1 MLGVV
6 NTLFI
11 HIMTNF
17 EKEALTRAKSCN
29 VQREVTHG
37 GTGFKGNASKNLV
50 NVLRR
55 NSSLGCLKFVRV
67 FQDFRAVVQSCFG
80 QDLNLNFGYY
90 IDSFKESYPS
100 LNISVS
106 SKLHA
111 VFFLYCGVLQQN
123 AARFDVFQ

>member
-37 GTGFKGNASKNLV
+37 DTGFKGNASKTLV
-50 NVLRR
+50 DVLRR
-55 NSSLGCLKFVRV
+55 NLSL
-67 FQDFRAVVQSCFG
+67 
-80 QDLNLNFGYY
+80 
-90 IDSFKESYPS
+90 
-100 LNISVS
+100 
-106 SKLHA
+106 
-111 VFFLYCGVLQQN
+111 
-123 AARFDVFQ
+123 RFIQRELSIFEY